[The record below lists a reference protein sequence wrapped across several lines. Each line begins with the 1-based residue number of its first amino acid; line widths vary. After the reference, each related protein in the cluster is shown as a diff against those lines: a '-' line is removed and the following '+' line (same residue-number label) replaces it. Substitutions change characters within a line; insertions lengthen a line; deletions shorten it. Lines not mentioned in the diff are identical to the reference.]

1 MTATW
6 LAVVLLALT
15 SSAQEPAWP
24 WGEPAGP
31 SADASAAPVDDA
43 AVAAAAADSAATP
56 PAAAADSWAMEGGE
70 QDLSLIEDEFGGP
83 GGPGAGPSDSA
94 SAASAPNGPQGAGP
108 GPAPASVDVGAY
120 EELLRENIDLR
131 REISQ
136 FEQVAQEAASDKRR
150 LESEVRELERQVG
163 ESVALIQK
171 MRQGG
176 EPAPAAVAP
185 ADAGAAAGAGAEL
198 EQLRSERD
206 ALAAQ
211 LASLQAQAVAAVDP
225 AAPAQGSDLFRRLEA
240 ENAELK
246 SRVEQAESARQQA
259 EAAMATLQTERD
271 EGLSGREDARAR
283 ETAMEVELRDARA
296 QQEKLQRA
304 IDKLLERVPEMET
317 GLAEMRDTV
326 EMKDRELMSRGRE
339 LEMLRLEMDKRE
351 QRLIKAERMTALME
365 KSRAEVKAF
374 SKKEE
379 RDLHYNMASV
389 YAKEGRHREAEQ
401 EYLKA
406 LRADPTDAGSHYN
419 LGILYDEVFSEK
431 SKAAMHYRAY
441 LKLAPNA
448 PDSDEVKSWLLQLDL
463 R

>member
-1 MTATW
+1 
-6 LAVVLLALT
+6 
-15 SSAQEPAWP
+15 
-24 WGEPAGP
+24 
-31 SADASAAPVDDA
+31 
-43 AVAAAAADSAATP
+43 
-56 PAAAADSWAMEGGE
+56 
-70 QDLSLIEDEFGGP
+70 
-83 GGPGAGPSDSA
+83 
-94 SAASAPNGPQGAGP
+94 
-108 GPAPASVDVGAY
+108 
-120 EELLRENIDLR
+120 
-131 REISQ
+131 
-136 FEQVAQEAASDKRR
+136 
-150 LESEVRELERQVG
+150 
-163 ESVALIQK
+163 
-171 MRQGG
+171 
-176 EPAPAAVAP
+176 
-185 ADAGAAAGAGAEL
+185 
-198 EQLRSERD
+198 
-206 ALAAQ
+206 
-211 LASLQAQAVAAVDP
+211 
-225 AAPAQGSDLFRRLEA
+225 
-240 ENAELK
+240 
-246 SRVEQAESARQQA
+246 
-259 EAAMATLQTERD
+259 
-271 EGLSGREDARAR
+271 
-283 ETAMEVELRDARA
+283 
-296 QQEKLQRA
+296 
-304 IDKLLERVPEMET
+304 MET